1 MVELDELEVVKAK
14 LAAVDLTL
22 HLERRALVVMAAQ
35 RDAITRDF
43 RDSVEEAKRLDGA
56 LVEKTLLCDNL
67 LFANMMLLRHAQQ
80 LMAENLALRM
90 GRVA

>member
-1 MVELDELEVVKAK
+1 MVDLDELEVVKAK

-22 HLERRALVVMAAQ
+22 CMERRALAVMTEQ
-35 RDAITRDF
+35 RDAITGDF

-67 LFANMMLLRHAQQ
+67 LFANMMLLRHARQ
-80 LMAENLALRM
+80 LMAENTALRL

>member
-1 MVELDELEVVKAK
+1 MFDLEELELTKAK
-14 LAAVDLTL
+14 MAAIELTL
-22 HLERRALVVMAAQ
+22 GIERRALAVMTEQ

-67 LFANMMLLRHAQQ
+67 MLVNMLLHRHAQQ
-80 LMAENLALRM
+80 LMAENLALRL
-90 GRVA
+90 GRAA

>member
-1 MVELDELEVVKAK
+1 MVDLEELELAKAK
-14 LAAVDLTL
+14 MAAIELTL
-22 HLERRALVVMAAQ
+22 GIERRALAVMTEQ

-67 LFANMMLLRHAQQ
+67 MLANMLLHRHAQQ
-80 LMAENLALRM
+80 LMAENLALRL
-90 GRVA
+90 GRAA

>member
-22 HLERRALVVMAAQ
+22 HLERRALVVMTAQ

-80 LMAENLALRM
+80 LMAENLVLRM

>member
-1 MVELDELEVVKAK
+1 MVDLEELELAKAK
-14 LAAVDLTL
+14 MAAIELTL
-22 HLERRALVVMAAQ
+22 GIERRALAVMTEQ

-67 LFANMMLLRHAQQ
+67 MLANMLLHRHAMQ
-80 LMAENLALRM
+80 LMAENLALRL
-90 GRVA
+90 GRAA